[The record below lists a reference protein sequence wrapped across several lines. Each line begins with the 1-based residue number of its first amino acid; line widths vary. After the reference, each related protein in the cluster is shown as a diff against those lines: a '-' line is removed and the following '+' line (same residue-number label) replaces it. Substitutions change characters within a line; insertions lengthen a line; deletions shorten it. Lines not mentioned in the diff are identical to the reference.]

1 MEPNSTLRTRGRGVA
16 LLLSAILGCTSAAQ
30 AAVFELREDGGGVF
44 GNVERVRTRYEDT
57 LIELARRYSLGYE
70 ELTRVNV
77 GVDPWLP
84 GEGTEVLIP
93 GQRVLPPGPRQ
104 GVVVNLPEHRLYFFP
119 KPRKGEKPTVMT
131 FPVSV
136 GKMDWRTPIGV
147 TRIVDKRK
155 NPSWVPPE
163 SVRKEHAE
171 RGDPLPKVVGPGPD
185 NPLGAYAMRLAIPGG
200 SYLIHG
206 TNNPDAV
213 GMAVT
218 HGCLRMYPEDVERLF
233 LAVSVGTPVALINE
247 PIKISRVDGEIW
259 LEVHP
264 PVNAEGQAIEP
275 NIAEFEQRLDALL
288 GPTETAIHWDLALAA
303 LREASGIPQVIGLD
317 IPEEAP
323 EPAPGTLEAGA
334 GALPGGAASVP
345 AAPSSPAVPA
355 APQAPASTQ
364 VPATPQS
371 PAAAAPAA
379 GGNAA
384 PPTGAMSP

>member
-1 MEPNSTLRTRGRGVA
+1 MVA
-16 LLLSAILGCTSAAQ
+16 AGHAPAP
-30 AAVFELREDGGGVF
+30 AAVFELREDDGGIF
-44 GNVERVRTRYEDT
+44 GSVERIRTRYEDT
-57 LIELARRYSLGYE
+57 LIEIARRYSLGYE

-104 GVVVNLPEHRLYFFP
+104 GIVVNLPEHRLYYYP
-119 KPRKGEKPTVMT
+119 RPRKGEKPTVMT

-136 GKMDWRTPIGV
+136 GKMDWRTPMGV

-155 NPSWVPPE
+155 NPSWYPPE
-163 SVRKEHAE
+163 SVRKEHAA
-171 RGDPLPKVVGPGPD
+171 RGEPPLPKVVGPGPD

-233 LAVSVGTPVALINE
+233 QAVSVGTPVALINE
-247 PIKISRVDGEIW
+247 PVKISRAEGEIW

-264 PVNAEGQAIEP
+264 PVDAQGQRVEP
-275 NIAEFEQRLDALL
+275 NVEDFERRLDELL
-288 GPTETAIHWDLALAA
+288 GPTQTAIHWDLALQA
-303 LREASGIPQVIGLD
+303 LREASGIPQVIGID
-317 IPEEAP
+317 IPP
-323 EPAPGTLEAGA
+323 DEPAAGTAPDAAPAEAA
-334 GALPGGAASVP
+334 PVETAPVETVP
-345 AAPSSPAVPA
+345 AE
-355 APQAPASTQ
+355 
-364 VPATPQS
+364 
-371 PAAAAPAA
+371 PAAAEPDSAT
-379 GGNAA
+379 A
-384 PPTGAMSP
+384 PPAPIAP

>member
-1 MEPNSTLRTRGRGVA
+1 MTPTLRPVRRLRTTR
-16 LLLSAILGCTSAAQ
+16 LLLSAIASMVVSAPAW
-30 AAVFELREDGGGVF
+30 ATVYELREDGGGVF
-44 GNVERVRTRYEDT
+44 GTVERVQTRYEDT

-93 GQRVLPPGPRQ
+93 GQRLLPPGPRE
-104 GVVVNLPEHRLYFFP
+104 GVVVNLPEHRLYFY
-119 KPRKGEKPTVMT
+119 PRVKKGAKPTVMT

-136 GKMDWRTPIGV
+136 GKMDWRTPIGI

-155 NPSWVPPE
+155 NPSWMPPE

-185 NPLGAYAMRLAIPGG
+185 NPLGAHAMRLAIPGG

-218 HGCLRMYPEDVERLF
+218 HGCLRMYPEDVANLF
-233 LAVSVGTPVALINE
+233 DAVSVGTQVALVNE
-247 PIKISRVDGEIW
+247 PIKIARVDGEVW

-264 PVNAEGQAIEP
+264 PVNAEGQAVEP
-275 NIAEFEQRLDALL
+275 DLEAFEKRLDELL
-288 GPTETAIHWDLALAA
+288 GPTQTAIHWDLALQA
-303 LREASGIPQVIGLD
+303 LHEASGIPVVIGLE
-317 IPEEAP
+317 IPP
-323 EPAPGTLEAGA
+323 DEPTA
-334 GALPGGAASVP
+334 
-345 AAPSSPAVPA
+345 
-355 APQAPASTQ
+355 
-364 VPATPQS
+364 PATPGEQ
-371 PAAAAPAA
+371 AAPV
-379 GGNAA
+379 AA
-384 PPTGAMSP
+384 PPAVQAGGPEPGAVRANPIPAN